1 MEAFAISFAPMEG
14 ITGRV
19 FRRIFDK
26 YFKGISDYYTPFITP
41 KEKRGLDKKDIK
53 ELLPENNKGIKII
66 PQILT
71 NSGEAFN

>member
-41 KEKRGLDKKDIK
+41 KEKRGLDKKRY
-53 ELLPENNKGIKII
+53 KG
-66 PQILT
+66 T
-71 NSGEAFN
+71 AS